1 MGYRDFQSVP
11 LTNGDSIDK
20 GAISLEHLDAPL
32 YLQVQQIKLH
42 THTGVD
48 SQILKPEATP
58 YVLKALG
65 PGYREEHGTTA
76 GAGAVTFTTPFQ
88 STPIVIVGSTTSTPA
103 YATSK
108 STTGFTMS
116 GAAGDWIA
124 IGR

>member
-1 MGYRDFQSVP
+1 MP
-11 LTNGDSIDK
+11 LTNGDSIEK
-20 GAISLEHLDAPL
+20 GAVSLEHLDAPL

-48 SQILKPEATP
+48 SQILMPAATP

-65 PGYREEHGTTA
+65 PQMREEHGTTS
-76 GAGAVTFTTPFQ
+76 GTGAVTFALPFQ
-88 STPIVIVGSTTSTPA
+88 TIPIVIVGSTTSTPA

-108 STTGFTMS
+108 ATTGFTMS

-124 IGR
+124 IGK

>member
-1 MGYRDFQSVP
+1 MAYRDFESVP
-11 LTNGDSIDK
+11 LTSGDSIEK
-20 GAISLEHLDAPL
+20 GSVSLQHLDPAL

-65 PGYREEHGTTA
+65 PQNREEHGLASGT
-76 GAGAVTFTTPFQ
+76 GEITFTTPFQ
-88 STPIVIVGSTTSTPA
+88 AAPYILLGPTTSSGA
-103 YATSK
+103 YATSV
-108 STTGFTMS
+108 STSGFQLNG
-116 GAAGDWIA
+116 GAAYWMA